1 MLTSAADSSTV
12 SGVFK
17 SATGFA
23 AFAAT
28 AVVSA
33 FSELASWA
41 GAVLSCTLFFTV
53 FLFCPSTISVMVSV
67 LSSVVDSASVAPV
80 LSAFAVVASAEL
92 LSSAL
97 AENAVEPEPP

>member
-1 MLTSAADSSTV
+1 M
-12 SGVFK
+12 
-17 SATGFA
+17 
-23 AFAAT
+23 AFAAA
-28 AVVSA
+28 AVFSA

-41 GAVLSCTLFFTV
+41 GATLSLMLFFTV
-53 FLFCPSTISVMVSV
+53 FLFCPSTISVIVSV

-97 AENAVEPEPP
+97 AENAVESESP